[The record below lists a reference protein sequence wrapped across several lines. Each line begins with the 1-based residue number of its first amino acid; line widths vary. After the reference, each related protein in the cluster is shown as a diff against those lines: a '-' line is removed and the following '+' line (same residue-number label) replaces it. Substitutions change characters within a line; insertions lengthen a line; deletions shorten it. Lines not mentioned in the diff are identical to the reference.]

1 MMARFARPKT
11 IEAAILRTQKE
22 IFKIDE
28 AWGGKGPNQL
38 AALGLEL
45 NETEERVNALKRLGK
60 LNSALDK
67 ARAFE
72 RFNIS

>member
-1 MMARFARPKT
+1 MNRFAKPKT
-11 IEAAILRTQKE
+11 IEAAIARTQKE

-45 NETEERVNALKRLGK
+45 NETEEKVNAIKRLGK

-72 RFNIS
+72 KFNLS